1 MDSDL
6 SDVRSEVSEAEKIS
20 DAEEEMLEGYNDDDE
35 DYIDGSDYSRKEVK
49 PREAKRSNTNKSSA
63 TTNKRA
69 RTMVR
74 NVEDEEEEELIPS
87 RRRNMKT
94 NAFNEEG
101 EESEEQESEEEAKL
115 RLEPEDQEENEIEE
129 EGIVDDYSEDVEK
142 GGSEIDQLEV
152 EDGEAVERNDGHPV
166 GPEDHSREE
175 DEEDVASSALPDYE
189 DEVGENIGDSLKQP
203 TRSKMLL
210 ELLGDGVS
218 KKNLTEEEIQLRR
231 AENAR
236 KRKNLSEKRSEE
248 EKQETINKLLRRR
261 AGKSRSH
268 LPNEEEELDGSSES
282 AAFSKPR
289 RPYRSKG
296 LIRTLRRRNEDL
308 YCPINE

>member
-6 SDVRSEVSEAEKIS
+6 SEVGSEVSEAEKIS
-20 DAEEEMLEGYNDDDE
+20 DAEDEMLDRYNDDDE
-35 DYIDGSDYSRKEVK
+35 DYIEGSDYSRKEVK
-49 PREAKRSNTNKSSA
+49 PREAKRPHTNKSTA
-63 TTNKRA
+63 KTHKRA
-69 RTMVR
+69 RTTVR
-74 NVEDEEEEELIPS
+74 NVEEDEEDKLIPS

-94 NAFNEEG
+94 SAFNDEG
-101 EESEEQESEEEAKL
+101 EESEEQESEEETNS
-115 RLEPEDQEENEIEE
+115 RFEPEDQDENGIEE
-129 EGIVDDYSEDVEK
+129 EGIADDYSEDVEK
-142 GGSEIDQLEV
+142 GGSEIDQI
-152 EDGEAVERNDGHPV
+152 EDGDAVERDEGGTV
-166 GPEDHSREE
+166 GPDDHSREE

-268 LPNEEEELDGSSES
+268 LPNEEEELDGNNES